1 MIEREAGFGSDMSTA
16 EPQLGEDEEVLFEE
30 APAVLTNRRL
40 MVERARKG
48 AERGAER
55 GWDEFALKDISLL
68 KKKNG
73 GNESRLEAG
82 LKIGAAGI
90 GFILLEF
97 LANRIGLPEVLD
109 VALFLLGAFGF
120 VAGAY
125 MLVSTFLGVKPHT
138 VVSIVILGER
148 DKVFFLP
155 GHDNPAADTIT
166 QRFAAARR
174 RLQR

>member
-16 EPQLGEDEEVLFEE
+16 ELHLVEDEEVLFEE

-40 MVERARKG
+40 MVERVRK
-48 AERGAER
+48 GAER

-138 VVSIVILGER
+138 AVSIVILGER